1 LRDGAHFCTAAQD
14 VLDLLAPLAA
24 RGATRYDLLFEPDAS
39 PFHDSL
45 WDEMDGLDLSAPAY
59 APPAES
65 KFIHE
70 DEGSAL
76 PLEPPRQRVEAL
88 LGPAPLG
95 MDDLARASA
104 CSIGEIRL
112 ILQELE
118 IEGRIERHGG
128 DRVSLIDR
136 EWRR

>member
-1 LRDGAHFCTAAQD
+1 
-14 VLDLLAPLAA
+14 
-24 RGATRYDLLFEPDAS
+24 
-39 PFHDSL
+39 
-45 WDEMDGLDLSAPAY
+45 
-59 APPAES
+59 
-65 KFIHE
+65 
-70 DEGSAL
+70 
-76 PLEPPRQRVEAL
+76 
-88 LGPAPLG
+88 

-136 EWRR
+136 DWRR